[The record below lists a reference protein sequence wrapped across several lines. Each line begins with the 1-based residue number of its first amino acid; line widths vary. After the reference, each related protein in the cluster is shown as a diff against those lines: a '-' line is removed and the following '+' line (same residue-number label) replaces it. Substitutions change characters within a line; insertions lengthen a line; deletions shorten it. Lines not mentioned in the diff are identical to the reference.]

1 MEKEMKKAKYKRQEE
16 KERLCRI
23 PEGEGRR
30 REGERR
36 RRRGRRRSREEG
48 EEEGKEAKRK
58 RWGEG

>member
-30 REGERR
+30 EEGRR
-36 RRRGRRRSREEG
+36 RRRGRKRSREEG

-58 RWGEG
+58 RWGGG